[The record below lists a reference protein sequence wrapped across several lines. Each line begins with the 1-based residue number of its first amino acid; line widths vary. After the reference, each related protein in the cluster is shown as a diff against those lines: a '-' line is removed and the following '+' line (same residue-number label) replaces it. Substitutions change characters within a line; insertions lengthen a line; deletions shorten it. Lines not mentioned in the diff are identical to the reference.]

1 MHLQIAPKTHTP
13 RCCFAETNTTFR
25 ESEKFLPQRWRRR
38 WMLFP
43 PNPVP
48 DLFFQEWANMCK
60 LRQRLLPRDQIACL
74 DFPEKCAAR
83 GATEGALQNIGSFAR
98 FQRK

>member
-1 MHLQIAPKTHTP
+1 
-13 RCCFAETNTTFR
+13 
-25 ESEKFLPQRWRRR
+25 
-38 WMLFP
+38 MLFP

-48 DLFFQEWANMCK
+48 DLFFQEWTNMRK
-60 LRQRLLPRDQIACL
+60 LRQWLFARDQFACL

-83 GATEGALQNIGSFAR
+83 GATEGALQDVGSFAR